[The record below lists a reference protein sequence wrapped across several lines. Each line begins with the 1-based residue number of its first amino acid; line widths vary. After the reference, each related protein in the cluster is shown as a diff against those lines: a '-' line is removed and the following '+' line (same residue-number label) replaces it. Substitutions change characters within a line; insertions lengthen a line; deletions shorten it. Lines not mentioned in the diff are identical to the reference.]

1 MAAAEASSA
10 ATAASAASEEEEDE
24 SDDDSN
30 MSAKWASLMQPA
42 GAGAAPS
49 IPPALAFE
57 WQRHVQFFS
66 MHLKSIPQGY
76 ESLVSRS
83 AVAAHFAHR
92 GHRGELACLSDG
104 CWLTRM
110 LLLRLRLPLSQ
121 DTSRMTLLYFCL
133 SALDVLGALD
143 AASVSGTLQ
152 GASSGEAA

>member
-10 ATAASAASEEEEDE
+10 AASSAASEEEDE

-66 MHLKSIPQGY
+66 MHLRSIPQGY
-76 ESLVSRS
+76 ESLVSCS
-83 AVAAHFAHR
+83 AVAAH
-92 GHRGELACLSDG
+92 
-104 CWLTRM
+104 
-110 LLLRLRLPLSQ
+110 
-121 DTSRMTLLYFCL
+121 SRAVST
-133 SALDVLGALD
+133 GAN
-143 AASVSGTLQ
+143 
-152 GASSGEAA
+152 